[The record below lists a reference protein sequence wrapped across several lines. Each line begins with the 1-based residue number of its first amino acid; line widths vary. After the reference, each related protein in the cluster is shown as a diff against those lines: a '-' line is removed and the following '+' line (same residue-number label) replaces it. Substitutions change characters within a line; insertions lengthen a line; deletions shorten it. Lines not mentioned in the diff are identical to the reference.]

1 MEKPAEKSGQ
11 PSIRKQYALVTMLIA
26 LIYVIGAS
34 FFIKPTNDNA
44 GLFITVPGFVSISAP
59 VCPSRFLTGVP
70 CPLCG
75 ITTSSMLFFDGNIGG
90 SFRAHPLG
98 PVFAMIMVLAIPYC
112 LWILLSPEKQEIKS
126 EEKPVP
132 TNRKTTI
139 VILVVLL
146 MAWAVSLMRHFQI
159 INW

>member
-1 MEKPAEKSGQ
+1 MPGRL
-11 PSIRKQYALVTMLIA
+11 SIRRQYALVTVLIA
-26 LIYVIGAS
+26 LIYVIWAS
-34 FFIKPTNDNA
+34 FFIRATNENS
-44 GLFITVPGFVSISAP
+44 GLFITVPGFVNISAP

-75 ITTSSMLFFDGNIGG
+75 ITTSSMLFFDGKMGG

-98 PVFAMIMVLAIPYC
+98 PVFATIMVLAIPYC
-112 LWILLSPEKQEIKS
+112 LWILSSRKKKEIKS
-126 EEKPVP
+126 DEHPVP
-132 TNRKTTI
+132 VNRRTTI
-139 VILVVLL
+139 AILAVLL